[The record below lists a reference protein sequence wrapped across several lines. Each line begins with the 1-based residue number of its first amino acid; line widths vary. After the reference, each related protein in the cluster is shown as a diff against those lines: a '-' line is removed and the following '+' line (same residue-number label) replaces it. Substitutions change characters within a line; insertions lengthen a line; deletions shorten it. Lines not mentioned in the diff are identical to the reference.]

1 MPGIAL
7 GTRVWPRK
15 NTQKSLPSQACLLVG
30 KTDHKQDSE
39 WIKYVCYIMMVI
51 SAVEQNKAGNG
62 AMECCGIREKG
73 WLAVLSRVAR
83 KASPRRVYLG
93 KVLRK

>member
-7 GTRVWPRK
+7 GTRVWPGK

-62 AMECCGIREKG
+62 VMECCGMREKG
-73 WLAVLSRVAR
+73 WLAVLSGVAR
-83 KASPRRVYLG
+83 EGLTKKGLLG
-93 KVLRK
+93 